1 MAAAS
6 KTAPTKE
13 SSGGSLWE
21 ADPLPV
27 GEGRRYG
34 GSNEQEHSVSHRGRG
49 PDIQARSR
57 GDNVGKAPLSAKTG
71 NNLQRSAKR
80 GQDRS
85 RRKRVGLAREP
96 VRSRKKG

>member
-6 KTAPTKE
+6 KTAPTKK

-49 PDIQARSR
+49 PANQVRSR
-57 GDNVGKAPLSAKTG
+57 GDNVGKAPLSARTG
-71 NNLQRSAKR
+71 NNLQISAKR
-80 GQDRS
+80 GQASS
-85 RRKRVGLAREP
+85 RRTGVRLGREL
-96 VRSRKKG
+96 VRAM